1 MAANGHTL
9 SKRITNLVSCL
20 YVCGIF
26 IQICGD
32 IVDID
37 FAGTVFGM
45 VVVKLELKKPWCFET
60 NRNRNN

>member
-1 MAANGHTL
+1 MI
-9 SKRITNLVSCL
+9 ITNLVSCL

-37 FAGTVFGM
+37 FAGTVFWM